1 MAQDSMVDQDK
12 FDTVLKR
19 LIQAKPQTEAETKA
33 KAAAIRKAKKAEKG
47 EDSR

>member
-1 MAQDSMVDQDK
+1 MEDSQVDRDK